1 MVYIPYG
8 LLCIAVTIVII
19 NGFKK
24 VRENK
29 KTNRSVRNRERL
41 QTTSSISQPGK
52 REKKKRSK
60 MMNFLRD
67 PVGLETKHL

>member
-19 NGFKK
+19 NSFKK

-29 KTNRSVRNRERL
+29 KTNRSVRNSDRL
-41 QTTSSISQPGK
+41 QTTLSMLQARK
-52 REKKKRSK
+52 QREKEKEQNDEFS
-60 MMNFLRD
+60 
-67 PVGLETKHL
+67 

>member
-8 LLCIAVTIVII
+8 LLCIAVTIVIM

-29 KTNRSVRNRERL
+29 KTNRSIRNSERFQNTISML
-41 QTTSSISQPGK
+41 QARK
-52 REKKKRSK
+52 EREKEKQQNNEFS
-60 MMNFLRD
+60 
-67 PVGLETKHL
+67 